1 MAAKKTFQANFVGEG
16 ATAEDG
22 PQPRELYDKSR
33 FGELV
38 SGKFKYSLSEALFL
52 LENKK
57 IELLDKN
64 KSLSKEDFLKKA
76 RKIDKNFWV
85 KYVVFSNL
93 RAKGYIVKTALK
105 FGADFRVYDKGI
117 KPGEDHAKWIVF
129 PVHESN
135 TLTWHDFSAKNR
147 VSHSTRK
154 NLLIGVVDE
163 EDDVTYYEIAWK
175 KP

>member
-1 MAAKKTFQANFVGEG
+1 MVRAKLEG
-16 ATAEDG
+16 IFAEEGITVLDN
-22 PQPRELYDKSR
+22 PTSRNLYDKTR
-33 FGELV
+33 IGELK
-38 SGKFKYSLSEALFL
+38 SGKFKYSLQEALYL
-52 LENKK
+52 LESNKLK
-57 IELLDKN
+57 VFSGKKELSAEEFIK
-64 KSLSKEDFLKKA
+64 KS
-76 RKIDKNFWV
+76 RRIDKKFWIR
-85 KYVVFSNL
+85 YAVFKDL
-93 RAKGYIVKTALK
+93 RSRGYIVKTALK

-154 NLLIGVVDE
+154 NLLMAIVDN